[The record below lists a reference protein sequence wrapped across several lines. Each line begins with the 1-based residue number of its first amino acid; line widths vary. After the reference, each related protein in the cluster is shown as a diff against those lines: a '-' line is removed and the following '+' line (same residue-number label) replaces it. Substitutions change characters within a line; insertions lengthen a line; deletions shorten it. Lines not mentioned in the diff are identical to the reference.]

1 MSYNIISPIDAE
13 LYGLVQQIAVDNLA
27 ALRSIPSS
35 SKNRL
40 VALRGLTTAGDSAG
54 GFWIWNS
61 GTATDDPPVIVRP
74 NDYLT
79 AGSNQGYW
87 SKLA

>member
-40 VALRGLTTAGDSAG
+40 VALRGFTTSGDGSG
-54 GFWIWNS
+54 GFWTWKT
-61 GTATDDPPVIVRP
+61 GTATDDPPLKVLP

-79 AGSNQGYW
+79 AGQNQGYW
-87 SKLA
+87 EKLA